1 MNDLYNYNKL
11 LISKANLLYNLDTL
25 LLIVKDISKISPVLK
40 ADAYGIGLVEF
51 AEILDEYGIKRFCVA
66 KVIEAFRLR
75 ENGFNQEIL
84 ILGHNEEE
92 NYKYCV
98 ENNVTITIHD
108 EYSLNSLIDMSKK
121 HGWTPKIH
129 IKYNTGMNRIG
140 FSDKNRVIEIIK
152 KNSKEKILNIEGIFS
167 HLSKVY
173 DGDVDFTLSQI
184 NKFDDLILELEAINL
199 RPKIVHLLS
208 SGGIILHNSHVYDMC
223 RPGCLLYG
231 LLPDRDYFKDYKFKE
246 IINLKS
252 KIIQIHHLEKFE
264 SVGYSGGFITNRDS
278 KIAILPLGYAD
289 GLPRRLSNK
298 GRVII
303 KGKYYPIVGNIS
315 MDMCAV
321 DITGSEN
328 IDVGDEVII
337 IGKQGLSSIN
347 VISISEALD
356 TVRTEIM
363 INISDRVEKVLVDKF
378 D

>member
-129 IKYNTGMNRIG
+129 IKYNAGMNRIG
-140 FSDKNRVIEIIK
+140 
-152 KNSKEKILNIEGIFS
+152 
-167 HLSKVY
+167 Y
-173 DGDVDFTLSQI
+173 
-184 NKFDDLILELEAINL
+184 
-199 RPKIVHLLS
+199 
-208 SGGIILHNSHVYDMC
+208 
-223 RPGCLLYG
+223 
-231 LLPDRDYFKDYKFKE
+231 
-246 IINLKS
+246 
-252 KIIQIHHLEKFE
+252 
-264 SVGYSGGFITNRDS
+264 
-278 KIAILPLGYAD
+278 
-289 GLPRRLSNK
+289 
-298 GRVII
+298 
-303 KGKYYPIVGNIS
+303 
-315 MDMCAV
+315 
-321 DITGSEN
+321 
-328 IDVGDEVII
+328 
-337 IGKQGLSSIN
+337 
-347 VISISEALD
+347 
-356 TVRTEIM
+356 
-363 INISDRVEKVLVDKF
+363 
-378 D
+378 